1 MYDQNLMENLMYDQ
15 NLMENLMHVQN
26 LNQLPRSNLMCDQNL
41 N

>member
-1 MYDQNLMENLMYDQ
+1 MMENLMYDQ
-15 NLMENLMHVQN
+15 NLMENLMYVQN